1 MNSCSLFQV
10 ESEAISDGDSLP
22 SEREGKTIET
32 KGIRTGPDR
41 PRVRRPPP
49 YPKSC
54 PSEANPSYPCAKE
67 RKREKQAK
75 KIFLKERLSKV
86 GDFDESK
93 VDAIFDMLIA
103 NGQLT
108 LPPCKRPAKIE
119 KVDDSN
125 YLLSVPQVVG
135 HTLRQSFLL
144 LSWCKKASG
153 QRH

>member
-108 LPPCKRPAKIE
+108 LPPCKRPDPPRSIKLKI
-119 KVDDSN
+119 
-125 YLLSVPQVVG
+125 PTTVG
-135 HTLRQSFLL
+135 PTGRGTYTKTVFSL
-144 LSWCKKASG
+144 
-153 QRH
+153 

>member
-108 LPPCKRPAKIE
+108 LPPCKRPAEID

-125 YLLSVPQVVG
+125 YCRY
-135 HTLRQSFLL
+135 HR
-144 LSWCKKASG
+144 SWDI
-153 QRH
+153 H